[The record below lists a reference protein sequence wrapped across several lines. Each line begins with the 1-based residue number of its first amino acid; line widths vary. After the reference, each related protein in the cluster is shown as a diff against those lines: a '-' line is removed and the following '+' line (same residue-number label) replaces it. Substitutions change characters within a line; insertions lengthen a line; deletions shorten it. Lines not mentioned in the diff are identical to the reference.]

1 MYLKEYYE
9 ILKKKKK
16 RKKENY
22 ALHDEI
28 IQLSLTYVIFVLQ
41 GNTTI

>member
-9 ILKKKKK
+9 ILKKK

-22 ALHDEI
+22 ELHDEI